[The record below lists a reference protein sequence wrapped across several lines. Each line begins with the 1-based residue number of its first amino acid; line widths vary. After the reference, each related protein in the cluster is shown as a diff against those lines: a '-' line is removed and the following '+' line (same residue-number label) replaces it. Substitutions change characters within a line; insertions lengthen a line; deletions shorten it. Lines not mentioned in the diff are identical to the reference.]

1 MPTQDDFLVIHGA
14 YGLYLSISI
23 ALTIWVARTLSQ
35 TGRLFL
41 VRCFGQDEDLA
52 DSTNRLLVIGFYLVN
67 LGFICYRLGDWPA
80 SQQSLVGEIGTRIGV
95 TLLTLGLMHFI
106 NMLMIARMGRTVG
119 AWMDEQRYR
128 NERDRAE
135 ALEKPRT

>member
-1 MPTQDDFLVIHGA
+1 MLTQDDFLVIHGA
-14 YGLYLSISI
+14 YGLYLGISI

-52 DSTNRLLVIGFYLVN
+52 DSTNRLLVIGFYLIN

-80 SQQSLVGEIGTRIGV
+80 GQESLVGALGTRIGV

-128 NERDRAE
+128 SERDRVE
-135 ALEKPRT
+135 APDKPRT